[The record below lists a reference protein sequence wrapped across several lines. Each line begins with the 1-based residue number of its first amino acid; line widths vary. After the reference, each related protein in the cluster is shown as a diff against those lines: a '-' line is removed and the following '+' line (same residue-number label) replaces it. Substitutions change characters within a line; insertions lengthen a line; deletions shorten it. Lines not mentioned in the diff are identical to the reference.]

1 MDLQRKLNRVLNS
14 ASSLFI
20 VPGFSETKMQDIA
33 KGANLAVGTLY
44 SMFKSKDDL
53 LNFIFAATL
62 NSDFINGIRSLPLK
76 IDPENQLL
84 IDTKAVYKAE
94 TKNMALILN
103 QTDNDAA
110 FEEMINYLFKTFN
123 RYGAYFLILERNPQ
137 MNPQLLTLYRKYRK
151 ELYQNI
157 ATFLADLQVHNKIR
171 RLKNPEYDSIII
183 LIKYS
188 GGLHIKDLIH
198 SIVKIQIWT
207 YCNFKPLLLTILS
220 KALNHKKL
228 SSTTPKNT
236 TRVPMY

>member
-84 IDTKAVYKAE
+84 IDTKAVYKAVYKAE

-183 LIKYS
+183 IDQIFWWSAHKRFDS
-188 GGLHIKDLIH
+188 FDRKNSDLDLLQFQT
-198 SIVKIQIWT
+198 IVTDHLVKG
-207 YCNFKPLLLTILS
+207 FEP
-220 KALNHKKL
+220 
-228 SSTTPKNT
+228 
-236 TRVPMY
+236 

>member
-84 IDTKAVYKAE
+84 IDTKAVYWIE
-94 TKNMALILN
+94 V
-103 QTDNDAA
+103 
-110 FEEMINYLFKTFN
+110 
-123 RYGAYFLILERNPQ
+123 
-137 MNPQLLTLYRKYRK
+137 
-151 ELYQNI
+151 NI
-157 ATFLADLQVHNKIR
+157 
-171 RLKNPEYDSIII
+171 
-183 LIKYS
+183 
-188 GGLHIKDLIH
+188 
-198 SIVKIQIWT
+198 
-207 YCNFKPLLLTILS
+207 
-220 KALNHKKL
+220 
-228 SSTTPKNT
+228 
-236 TRVPMY
+236 